1 MKTLTIALLTFLFAG
16 TALAAK
22 PPKNSF
28 VEIKTS
34 MGDMVMMLYNDT
46 PLHKENFLKLVA
58 EKYYDS
64 LIFHRV
70 IKDFMIQGGDPA
82 TRNPVPG
89 KQYGSGGPDYTV
101 PAEFRE
107 NLFHKKGVLSAAR
120 TGDNVNPDKRSSGSQ
135 FYIVQGKV
143 YPDEE
148 LKKLEGQMRRTFS
161 EEQKQAYRTLGG
173 TPFLDGNYT
182 VFGEVVKGLEVVDV
196 IAGTKTLPGDRPAE
210 DVFILSMQVLKKFK
224 PGKE

>member
-22 PPKNSF
+22 PPKNTF

-34 MGDMVMMLYNDT
+34 MGDMVVMLYNDT

-58 EKYYDS
+58 ENFYDS

-82 TRNPVPG
+82 SRNPVPG

-101 PAEFRE
+101 PAEFRD

-120 TGDNVNPDKRSSGSQ
+120 TGDNVNPEKRSSGSQ

-148 LKKLEGQMRRTFS
+148 LKKLEGQMRKTFS

-182 VFGEVVKGLEVVDV
+182 VFGEVVKGLELVDV
-196 IAGTKTLPGDRPAE
+196 IAGTRTLPGDRPAE

-224 PGKE
+224 PEKK